1 VLQTDVWP
9 LMLIAFVIRIE
20 SKLMSISYFFLVI
33 RFEGRKCW
41 R

>member
-20 SKLMSISYFFLVI
+20 SKLMSISCIFFSNKV
-33 RFEGRKCW
+33 
-41 R
+41 